1 MAKRTR
7 GTSRP
12 GQMRPARRA
21 DRAATKPAPAAEP
34 ARAAATLTADDEAR
48 AAELESQIMGTGTA
62 AVALK
67 QKGGIVRSRSKE
79 SSLLAAKADLEYT
92 YVQRDV
98 RRIAKVDGGLV
109 VVLFILFI
117 LIDITGIIKL

>member
-1 MAKRTR
+1 M
-7 GTSRP
+7 
-12 GQMRPARRA
+12 
-21 DRAATKPAPAAEP
+21 APAG
-34 ARAAATLTADDEAR
+34 LTAADEAR
-48 AAELESQIMGTGTA
+48 AVELESQMMATGTA

-67 QKGGIVRSRSKE
+67 QKGGMVRSRSKE
-79 SSLLAAKADLEYT
+79 SSLLAARADLEYT

-98 RRIAKVDGGLV
+98 RRIAKVDGGLI

>member
-12 GQMRPARRA
+12 GQMRPARKA
-21 DRAATKPAPAAEP
+21 DRVATKPAPAAEP
-34 ARAAATLTADDEAR
+34 NRAPVGLTDADEAR
-48 AAELESQIMGTGTA
+48 AVELESQMMATGTA

-79 SSLLAAKADLEYT
+79 SSLLAARADLEYT
-92 YVQRDV
+92 YVQRDI

-109 VVLFILFI
+109 LVVFVLFI
-117 LIDITGIIKL
+117 LIDLTGIIKL